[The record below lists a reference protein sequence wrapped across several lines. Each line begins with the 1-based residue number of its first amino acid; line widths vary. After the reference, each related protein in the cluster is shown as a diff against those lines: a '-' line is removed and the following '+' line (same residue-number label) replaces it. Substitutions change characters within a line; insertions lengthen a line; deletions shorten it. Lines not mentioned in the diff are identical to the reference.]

1 MEADQAITNY
11 RKTKSYLRNNQD
23 SAWQREQSLFSPV
36 IQIFNSDLTE
46 KCDIST
52 PRGLT
57 RGKNMGIF
65 VLNGI
70 FQIVNQYKLQ
80 N

>member
-1 MEADQAITNY
+1 MEATQAITNY
-11 RKTKSYLRNNQD
+11 RETKSYLGNNQD
-23 SAWQREQSLFSPV
+23 SGWQREQYLFSSV

-46 KCDIST
+46 KCGILI
-52 PRGLT
+52 PRGLK
-57 RGKNMGIF
+57 RGKNTGIC